1 MTQDI
6 RIPELTP
13 AAGRFS
19 IQWAASRR
27 NAHRAR
33 TAAAGQLRAWG
44 LPHEAA
50 AHIVAELTA
59 NAVTHGR
66 VPGRDFRLTLVAS
79 ATVLRIE
86 VADAR
91 GDRLPVAAREAD
103 DAAESGRGLLLVAA
117 LADRWG
123 VTSGPSPTKT
133 VWAELD
139 LPPSCADPALTS

>member
-1 MTQDI
+1 VTQDI
-6 RIPELTP
+6 CTTSELAP
-13 AAGRFS
+13 AVRRFS
-19 IQWAASRR
+19 FQRPASRR
-27 NAHRAR
+27 NAHEAR
-33 TAAAGQLRAWG
+33 TAAVDRLRAWG
-44 LPHEAA
+44 LPYDAA
-50 AHIVAELTA
+50 AHIVAELAA
-59 NAVTHGR
+59 NAVVHGR

-123 VTSGPSPTKT
+123 VTSGPAPTKT
-133 VWAELD
+133 VWAELT
-139 LPPSCADPALTS
+139 LPTSPAAP